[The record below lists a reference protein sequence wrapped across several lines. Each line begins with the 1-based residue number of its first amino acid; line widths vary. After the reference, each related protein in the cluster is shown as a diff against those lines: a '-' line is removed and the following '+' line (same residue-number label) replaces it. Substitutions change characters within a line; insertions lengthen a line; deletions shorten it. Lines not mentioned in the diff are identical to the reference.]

1 MVLVTV
7 FDIVGVCSVDSLVIF
22 SPVKAMLDAVVIGSA
37 ERVVRNI
44 MALGSVQTD
53 IYRFP

>member
-7 FDIVGVCSVDSLVIF
+7 FDIVGVCSADSLVIF

>member
-1 MVLVTV
+1 MVLVV
-7 FDIVGVCSVDSLVIF
+7 FDIVGVCSADSLVIF
-22 SPVKAMLDAVVIGSA
+22 SPVKAMLDAVVVGLA